1 MAYEKVHRAEI
12 LRENGA
18 PASAVLALALL
29 LTMTAGQLPAREA
42 GDYPA
47 PDMSK
52 FLLVSEEDGD
62 GDGDGI
68 KETHIRHYKN
78 VAGDKAF
85 SMTTEYR
92 LWAWS
97 VESRAGSG
105 EADLDR
111 NFVIRDSDCDG
122 TFDER
127 YGLDEQFHV
136 PDCLK

>member
-1 MAYEKVHRAEI
+1 MIRSIVNLPSGCRVALLPVI
-12 LRENGA
+12 
-18 PASAVLALALL
+18 LALA
-29 LTMTAGQLPAREA
+29 TGAAPALAAET
-42 GDYPA
+42 GYFSA
-47 PDMSK
+47 PDIST

-68 KETHIRHYKN
+68 NETRIRHYKN

-85 SMTTEYR
+85 SMTTKDR

-97 VESRAGSG
+97 VESRASSG
-105 EADLDR
+105 EVNLDR

-127 YGLDEQFHV
+127 YSLNEQFHV